1 MSLNIAAVSGWFVE
15 NERLVG
21 LLAEALG
28 QTLTMVLVSGAI
40 GFLFGIPL
48 GVLLHLTK
56 PRGLL
61 ENTVL
66 NKSIGT
72 LVNIGRSIPF
82 IILLVAIIPFT
93 RFVVGSSIGTD
104 AAIVP
109 LTVGAIPFIA
119 RLVEGALLEVP
130 SGLVEAAQAMGATPL
145 QIIHKV
151 LLPEAL
157 PGILNGATIT
167 LVTLVS
173 YSAMAGA
180 VGGGGLGDVGIRY
193 GYQRF
198 DGTVMLITVVMLVI
212 MVQLIQSAGDYLVKR
227 VDHR

>member
-1 MSLNIAAVSGWFVE
+1 MSLEITQWFAA
-15 NERLVG
+15 NERLIQ
-21 LLAEALG
+21 LLIDALG
-28 QTLTMVLVSGAI
+28 QTLTMVSLSGAI

-48 GVLLHLTK
+48 GVLLHLSK
-56 PRGLL
+56 PSGLL
-61 ENTVL
+61 ESRAVNSAL
-66 NKSIGT
+66 SL

-82 IILLVAIIPFT
+82 IILLVAIIPLT
-93 RFVVGSSIGTD
+93 RVIVGTSIGT
-104 AAIVP
+104 AAAVVP
-109 LTVGAIPFIA
+109 LTIGAIPFIA
-119 RLVEGALLEVP
+119 RLVEGALIEVP
-130 SGLVEAAQAMGATPL
+130 SGLVEAAQAMGATPM
-145 QIIHKV
+145 QIIQKV

-157 PGILNGATIT
+157 PGIINGATIT

-198 DGTVMLITVVMLVI
+198 DGTVMFITVVMLIVL
-212 MVQLIQSAGDYLVKR
+212 VQLIQSIGDFIVKR